1 MPRRLYREL
10 RINLAMGGYLD
21 EALRARLRDVL
32 ARGRVPIEP
41 ELRRL
46 AEEGD
51 ACERIMR
58 GELTRREERLAGIG
72 SDPEMSLTEIADEL
86 QRARTLRLRADELRA
101 MLDELD
107 RRARELRAGWLA
119 GAVTPTRSSQAASR

>member
-1 MPRRLYREL
+1 V
-10 RINLAMGGYLD
+10 GGYLD
-21 EALRARLRDVL
+21 EELRGRLRDVL

-58 GELTRREERLAGIG
+58 GELRRREERLAGLG
-72 SDPEMSLTEIADEL
+72 SDPGMSLTEIAAEL
-86 QRARTLRLRADELRA
+86 QIVRTLRTRADELRA

-119 GAVTPTRSSQAASR
+119 GGATPTRSSQAASR

>member
-1 MPRRLYREL
+1 V
-10 RINLAMGGYLD
+10 GGYLD
-21 EALRARLRDVL
+21 DELRGRLRDVL

-51 ACERIMR
+51 ACERVMR
-58 GELTRREERLAGIG
+58 GELRRREERLAELDAGR
-72 SDPEMSLTEIADEL
+72 SLTEIAAEL
-86 QRARTLRLRADELRA
+86 QRVRALRDRANELRA

-107 RRARELRAGWLA
+107 DRARALRAGWLA

>member
-1 MPRRLYREL
+1 
-10 RINLAMGGYLD
+10 MGGYLD
-21 EALRARLRDVL
+21 EELRARLRDVL
-32 ARGRVPIEP
+32 RSRREPIEP

-46 AEEGD
+46 TEEGD

-58 GELTRREERLAGIG
+58 GELSRREERLAQLDTG
-72 SDPEMSLTEIADEL
+72 MSLTEIAAEL
-86 QRARTLRLRADELRA
+86 QRVRALRDRTNELRA

-107 RRARELRAGWLA
+107 QRARALRAGWLA

>member
-1 MPRRLYREL
+1 V
-10 RINLAMGGYLD
+10 AGYLD
-21 EALRARLRDVL
+21 DELRGRLRDVL

-51 ACERIMR
+51 ACERILR
-58 GELTRREERLAGIG
+58 GELTRREERLAAL
-72 SDPEMSLTEIADEL
+72 DPGMSLTEIAAEL
-86 QRARTLRLRADELRA
+86 QRVRALREHADELRA

-119 GAVTPTRSSQAASR
+119 GAATPTRSSQAASR

>member
-1 MPRRLYREL
+1 V
-10 RINLAMGGYLD
+10 GGYLD
-21 EALRARLRDVL
+21 EELRARLRDVL

-46 AEEGD
+46 TEEGA
-51 ACERIMR
+51 ACERVLR
-58 GELTRREERLAGIG
+58 GELRRREERLAGL
-72 SDPEMSLTEIADEL
+72 DPGMSLTEIAEEL
-86 QRARTLRLRADELRA
+86 QRVRGLRDRADDLRG

-119 GAVTPTRSSQAASR
+119 GAATPTRSSQAASR

>member
-1 MPRRLYREL
+1 
-10 RINLAMGGYLD
+10 MGGYLD
-21 EALRARLRDVL
+21 DELRGRLRDVL

-51 ACERIMR
+51 ACERILR
-58 GELTRREERLAGIG
+58 GELSRREERLAGF
-72 SDPEMSLTEIADEL
+72 DPGMSLTEIAEEL
-86 QRARTLRLRADELRA
+86 QRTRALRERADELRE

-119 GAVTPTRSSQAASR
+119 GTATPTRSSPAASR